1 MIARLVVLLATVLL
15 ALPVADASSPST
27 SYIFPAGA
35 QRGTTVKVIV
45 GGHYLHEKCP
55 FELVGPGIKGS
66 QELIRAE
73 RTIWFEGPRIP
84 MPASQAGESYPKD
97 QLGTITVSPD
107 AHETVNQALAQ
118 TFTDFLIGPEAQ
130 TLIGDFTIDGQ
141 QLFEPAHPSAPTP

>member
-1 MIARLVVLLATVLL
+1 MIARLVALLATALL

-66 QELIRAE
+66 RKLVRAE

-97 QLGTITVSPD
+97 QLGTISVNPD
-107 AHETVNQALAQ
+107 ASLGHRYYHVWTSQGVANGRTFVIGHLPETVEKS
-118 TFTDFLIGPEAQ
+118 TS
-130 TLIGDFTIDGQ
+130 
-141 QLFEPAHPSAPTP
+141 LFGVAS